1 MIYVS
6 MIEIFVKAQDSLVSE
21 LGKIAGNW
29 VTVGSFFLE
38 VCWSLQSLIN

>member
-6 MIEIFVKAQDSLVSE
+6 MIEIFVKTQDSLVSE

-29 VTVGSFFLE
+29 VTVGSFLRYAGH
-38 VCWSLQSLIN
+38 CNH